1 MFLVTLH
8 GPLAQFVQFGQFVHD
23 VVDQFEVF
31 EEFVDIHLLVVLHCL
46 GLGVDESQGHLAG
59 LVLRSRLLEVFIL
72 LQQLS
77 ILPIQPIIPFLLLSQ
92 IIMEGFQLIIRGQQ
106 TGSGLF
112 HCKIEN
118 VVETDLVAGEIHKTL
133 QNLFVLQ
140 LFIRSDDTLALIHE
154 HQFLLLIRVLE
165 TDILHI
171 VVEQPFRVLPILRT
185 VLDQRELQLRRCFL
199 NLLIPLDIELHR
211 H

>member
-8 GPLAQFVQFGQFVHD
+8 GPFAQFVQFGQFVHD
-23 VVDQFEVF
+23 VVDQLEVLEKF
-31 EEFVDIHLLVVLHCL
+31 MDVHLLVVLHCL
-46 GLGVDESQGHLAG
+46 RLRVHESQGHFAG

-77 ILPIQPIIPFLLLSQ
+77 ILPIQPIIPFLLLNQ
-92 IIMEGFQLIIRGQQ
+92 IIMVRFQLIIRRQQ

-112 HCKIEN
+112 HCKIKN

-140 LFIRSDDTLALIHE
+140 FLIRSDDALALIHK
-154 HQFLLLIRVLE
+154 HQLFLLIRVLE

-185 VLDQRELQLRRCFL
+185 VLDQRELQ
-199 NLLIPLDIELHR
+199 P
-211 H
+211 